1 MLGENMV
8 LSLLVVE
15 SNYSPTKLIH
25 KGMQIS
31 NTNNK
36 TVNKCTSNKKKITM
50 KGRLNVLHEEPTIG
64 G

>member
-36 TVNKCTSNKKKITM
+36 TVNKCASNKKITM
-50 KGRLNVLHEEPTIG
+50 RGRLNVLHEEPTIG

>member
-36 TVNKCTSNKKKITM
+36 TVNKCTSNKKNHNERQIKCFT
-50 KGRLNVLHEEPTIG
+50 
-64 G
+64 